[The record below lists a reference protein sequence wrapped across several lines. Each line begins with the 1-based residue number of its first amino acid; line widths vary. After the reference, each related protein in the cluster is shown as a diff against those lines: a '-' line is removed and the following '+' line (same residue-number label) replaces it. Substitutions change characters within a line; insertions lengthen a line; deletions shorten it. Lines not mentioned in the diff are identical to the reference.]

1 MTTVIK
7 PPRLLDALYGNNG
20 GLFSDLAEQLDDCST
35 QFARGCL
42 DCPHLKICVAWWDY
56 HVCDY
61 LAQATL
67 KQEKMDSLTQRFQ
80 QIRAGQYKGNG
91 HKRNGGKP

>member
-67 KQEKMDSLTQRFQ
+67 KQDKMDSLTQRFQ

-91 HKRNGGKP
+91 HKRNGG